1 MPHELDN
8 YGTRNAPGKSGRT
21 TRLHSHVDSFKEP
34 GVTWSTIE
42 PQPTKACSAIAK
54 TVTGSS
60 SASMRRLVSGR
71 LLPDHS
77 APISERAL
85 LSYSPLAP
93 YRQNSIR
100 EICSGTEAAEHV
112 RRKCPSGSNERS
124 RRLRVPD
131 RTSLSKTESNYTGLG
146 QRCVLWLDRNGSVP
160 PSIERLKRAPLS
172 PRRVVPVF
180 NANP

>member
-1 MPHELDN
+1 MSSTTMALAMPLL
-8 YGTRNAPGKSGRT
+8 RKSGRT

-71 LLPDHS
+71 LLPGHS

-124 RRLRVPD
+124 HKLRVPD
-131 RTSLSKTESNYTGLG
+131 RTSLPKTESTCIAPSLPCRHSIGLVAMTVTMTPIVG
-146 QRCVLWLDRNGSVP
+146 AKARFWPHIDHQ
-160 PSIERLKRAPLS
+160 
-172 PRRVVPVF
+172 
-180 NANP
+180 